1 MYSIWHNYLFILLLF
16 YYWLLVLAS
25 IGHHQ
30 ANVYKKLKM
39 LVHIVQKRRFYGIPF
54 TIIRSPYNYY
64 QPLAVLSVESCI
76 EIFILW
82 VLWMYFQKFFF
93 YWLTTLKSKIMNN
106 FKIFHT
112 MCIRCVMKV
121 ASTFEIF
128 ITNIVTLIKSVKL
141 IKLVFGSQLVSSAAY
156 ALGIFCILSELSA
169 WCCMLTLA
177 AMHLVGIF
185 MYS

>member
-1 MYSIWHNYLFILLLF
+1 
-16 YYWLLVLAS
+16 
-25 IGHHQ
+25 
-30 ANVYKKLKM
+30 
-39 LVHIVQKRRFYGIPF
+39 
-54 TIIRSPYNYY
+54 
-64 QPLAVLSVESCI
+64 
-76 EIFILW
+76 
-82 VLWMYFQKFFF
+82 
-93 YWLTTLKSKIMNN
+93 
-106 FKIFHT
+106 
-112 MCIRCVMKV
+112 MKV

-169 WCCMLTLA
+169 GCCMLTLA